1 MSTIVDILRQRAERT
16 PERVAYRFLGEQGEE
31 ASTLTDAQ
39 LALQS
44 QAVAHAL
51 SRFARGARVLLALPT
66 SPEFCQVFFGC
77 LLAGAVAVPVAVPT
91 VHRMRALMA
100 IARECDAACLLTLG
114 ALVQPLRAAAAE
126 AGLPGMEVLDVQG
139 LRERAPGA
147 AGSPQPDDLAFLQF
161 TSGSTGSPKGVMV
174 THGNIMA
181 NERMIR
187 EAFGHTPETRV
198 VGWVPLHHDQGLI
211 GNLIQPL
218 YVGAECILMAP
229 LTFMLRPLVWLRAM
243 STYAAST
250 SGGPNFCYDHC
261 VERIPE
267 HACTGL
273 DLSSWRVA
281 FNGAEPISAATLR
294 RFADRFAPQGFSPK
308 SFFPCYGMA
317 EASLY
322 VSGGHLQDK
331 WAAGPMPAEAID
343 SGTVHPEISV
353 VFRPVR
359 AGALALGQEIC
370 VAGPNVTPGYWG
382 GRATESFFTQ
392 DGKTYFR
399 SGDIGHLHD
408 GRLVVSGRIK
418 EMMIVRGRKVY
429 PYDIERTVTEAHHAF
444 LAGGCAVVALGAH
457 ERQDVVAVQE
467 VERTARNGLDYAAL
481 AGAVRKSVVR
491 QHDVQIKRIFFAKPG
506 FIPKTSSGKIR
517 RTLLARQLQDAA
529 DDPKIIATL

>member
-1 MSTIVDILRQRAERT
+1 MNTIVDILRERAERT
-16 PERVAYRFLGEQGEE
+16 PGRVAYRFLGELGEE
-31 ASTLTDAQ
+31 TSTLTDAQ
-39 LALQS
+39 LALRA
-44 QAVAHAL
+44 QAVALAL
-51 SRFARGARVLLALPT
+51 SRYPRQARVLIALPT
-66 SPEFCQVFFGC
+66 SPGFCDVFFGC
-77 LLAGAVAVPVAVPT
+77 LLAGKVAVPVPVPT
-91 VHRMRALMA
+91 AHRMQAAMA
-100 IARECDAACLLTLG
+100 IARECDAACLVTLG
-114 ALVQPLRAAAAE
+114 ALVQPLRAAAIE
-126 AGLPGMEVLDVQG
+126 AGLPGMEILDVEG
-139 LRERAPGA
+139 LQERAPCDSGA
-147 AGSPQPDDLAFLQF
+147 PQPADLAFLQF

-187 EAFGHTPETRV
+187 ESFGHTPESRV
-198 VGWVPLHHDQGLI
+198 VGWVPLYHDQGLV

-229 LTFMLRPLVWLRAM
+229 LTFLSRPLVWLQAM
-243 STYAAST
+243 TRYAATT

-267 HACTGL
+267 QACAGL
-273 DLSSWRVA
+273 NLRHWKVA

-294 RFADRFAPQGFSPK
+294 RFSARFAPYGFEPT
-308 SFFPCYGMA
+308 SFLLCYGMA

-322 VSGGHLQDK
+322 VSGGHLQDLSSTQ
-331 WAAGPMPAEAID
+331 AID
-343 SGTVHPEISV
+343 SGVVHPEISV
-353 VFRPVR
+353 VFRPAH
-359 AGALALGQEIC
+359 AGEPSLGQEIC

-382 GRATESFFTQ
+382 GRDKESFFVR

-399 SGDIGHLHD
+399 TGDVGHMRG

-429 PYDIERTVTEAHHAF
+429 PYDIERTVTEAHDAF
-444 LAGGCAVVALGAH
+444 LAGGCAVVTVGAE

-467 VERTARNGLDYAAL
+467 VERTARHALDYHAL
-481 AGAVRKSVVR
+481 AGMVRKSVVR
-491 QHDVQIKRIFFAKPG
+491 LHDVQIKRIFFAKPG

-529 DDPKIIATL
+529 HDPKIIATM